1 MGVARMGELGLGDT
15 CGILRQPW
23 ITSRRN
29 SSGLGWEHLYV
40 STQQERPYRAEFAPA
55 ATHLLI
61 LHLDGPVTV
70 SRGQGRARRSR
81 QVPPGGFFL
90 HPARRGLA
98 VELGG
103 RLDTVHAY
111 LTDEAL
117 REANDGR
124 TVELSEE
131 LGATDPLVEQLMLTL
146 QGVIQRWEPAARTY
160 VDHLTGMLA
169 AQLAH
174 WHRAD
179 RERTPYKTPRGLS
192 PRQLSCVRELME
204 QRLAE
209 PLPISDLAAAAS
221 LSVSQFTR
229 QFRASTGKSPHQYLL
244 RLRLEQACRLLRT
257 GTASIGEVAVSC
269 GFSHQEH
276 LTRVMRARLGT
287 TPAAVR
293 RAG

>member
-1 MGVARMGELGLGDT
+1 MGELGLGDT

-23 ITSRRN
+23 ITSWRN

-40 STQQERPYRAEFAPA
+40 STQRERPYRAEFAPA

-70 SRGQGRARRSR
+70 SRGQGSARRSR
-81 QVPPGGFFL
+81 QIPRGGFFL
-90 HPARRGLA
+90 HPAGRGLA

-103 RLDTVHAY
+103 WLDTVHAY

-124 TVELSEE
+124 AVELSEE
-131 LGATDPLVEQLMLTL
+131 LGATDALVEQLMLTL
-146 QGVIQRWEPAARTY
+146 QGVTQRWEPSARTY

-174 WHRAD
+174 RHRAD
-179 RERTPYKTPRGLS
+179 RERTPRITSSGLS
-192 PRQLSCVRELME
+192 PRQLSSVRELME

-209 PLPISDLAAAAS
+209 PLPLSDLAAAAS

-229 QFRASTGKSPHQYLL
+229 QFRASTGESPHQYLL
-244 RLRLEQACRLLRT
+244 RLRLQQACRLLRT
-257 GTASIGEVAVSC
+257 ATSSISEVAASC

>member
-1 MGVARMGELGLGDT
+1 MAELGLVDT

-23 ITSRRN
+23 ITSQRD

-40 STQQERPYRAEFAPA
+40 STQRERPYRAEFAPA
-55 ATHLLI
+55 PTHLLI

-70 SRGQGRARRSR
+70 SRGQGRSWYSR
-81 QVPPGGFFL
+81 KVPAGGLFL
-90 HPARRGLA
+90 HPAGRSLS

-103 RLDTVHAY
+103 GLDTVHAY

-124 TVELSEE
+124 PVELREE
-131 LGATDPLVEQLMLTL
+131 LGAKDPLVEQLMLAL
-146 QGVIQRWEPAARTY
+146 HGVVRRWEPSARTY
-160 VDHLTGMLA
+160 ADHLTGMLA

-174 WHRAD
+174 RHRAG
-179 RERTPYKTPRGLS
+179 RERPGRRTPSGLS
-192 PRQLSCVRELME
+192 SRQMTRVRELME
-204 QRLAE
+204 RRLAE
-209 PLPISDLAAAAS
+209 PLPVADLAAAAS

-229 QFRASTGKSPHQYLL
+229 QFKAGTGESPHQYLL
-244 RLRLEQACRLLRT
+244 RLRLQRACRLLRT
-257 GTASIGEVAVSC
+257 GNSSIGEVAVSC
-269 GFSHQEH
+269 GFSHREH